1 MACEKKKTKKID
13 NEVLE
18 EDFIDV
24 NEKMPAEETDEQEET
39 VVTEEATETANEI
52 CEDLKE
58 ENAKLKQEVE
68 SLNKKIEEPKADYL
82 RARADCENVRKRKGE
97 EIRKAYD
104 DGKIETVEKILG
116 IGDSLDWALKM
127 PLDEKT
133 REGIEMLLKKYHE
146 TLANLGVVEFTPE
159 VGTQFDPNTAN
170 AVMQMD
176 GEEGEESG
184 NIKQVF
190 GRGYKLGEK
199 VLRYAQVT
207 VVK

>member
-1 MACEKKKTKKID
+1 MAEKKEKKAKEVK
-13 NEVLE
+13 NEEV
-18 EDFIDV
+18 
-24 NEKMPAEETDEQEET
+24 ET
-39 VVTEEATETANEI
+39 VVNPLE
-52 CEDLKE
+52 E
-58 ENAKLKQEVE
+58 ENAKLKEE
-68 SLNKKIEEPKADYL
+68 ISSLNAKVEEVQADYL

-97 EIRKAYD
+97 EVRKAYE
-104 DGKIETVEKILG
+104 DGKAETVEKILG

-133 REGIEMLLKKYHE
+133 KEGIEMLLKKYHE
-146 TLANLGVVEFTPE
+146 TLANLGVTEFTPE
-159 VGTQFDPNTAN
+159 VGTPFDPNTAN

-184 NIKQVF
+184 NVKQVF

-199 VLRYAQVT
+199 VIRYAQVT